1 MVVMLEPGAWSFLK
15 EYLPLPFF
23 AHTLCDLEDWNPF
36 VDLQAIDR
44 AHRIGQQKSVNVYRF
59 VTTGAGA
66 AIGETIEEKMMSL
79 QRKKTATSDAVVNTA
94 NSSLYSMGTDRLLDV
109 FTCRGGGGGD
119 ARGEEDVPGNQYEG
133 LTVDKFLKSLQ

>member
-1 MVVMLEPGAWSFLK
+1 MGFPE
-15 EYLPLPFF
+15 EYLPPLPILL
-23 AHTLCDLEDWNPF
+23 TLSATFEDWNPF

-44 AHRIGQQKSVNVYRF
+44 AHRIGQKKSVNVYRF

-119 ARGEEDVPGNQYEG
+119 APEEEDVPGNQYKG
-133 LTVDKFLKSLQ
+133 LTVDSFLESLQR